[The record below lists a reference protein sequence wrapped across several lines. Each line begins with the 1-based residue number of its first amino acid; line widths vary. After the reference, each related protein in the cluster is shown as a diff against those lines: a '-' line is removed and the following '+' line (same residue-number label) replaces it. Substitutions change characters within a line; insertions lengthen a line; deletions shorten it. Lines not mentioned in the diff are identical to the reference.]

1 MVAASGDGGKG
12 GVNGVLAWHLSGT
25 HDKQDAACEAVAVRR
40 PQRAWCIVLSKVV
53 ASCHASPLMCQSSI
67 LANLRRLPPT

>member
-25 HDKQDAACEAVAVRR
+25 HDKQNAACEAVAVRR
-40 PQRAWCIVLSKVV
+40 ELGALC
-53 ASCHASPLMCQSSI
+53 
-67 LANLRRLPPT
+67 